1 MSEAQWQ
8 AVQRLMAG
16 ILPEWTGTDLKQR
29 SARQQ
34 SVVQQ
39 LWKLAGSSAEFLQE
53 WKVKSAAGNEWLRQ
67 REESK
72 GWLQLVLRAWREEV
86 ERHGG
91 RDGRALPQHRRQ
103 VHWAN
108 DALRGA
114 LRNKATIFCSK
125 LASSKNDPDAGR
137 LPALRHAR
145 GGRRGPSPH
154 PRGGH
159 LHASHEE
166 IPGRRAQGEEAPGGG
181 GGSGQDGGE
190 AGGGRASRAR
200 AGGAPRRGAT
210 GTSGQDRGPGGA
222 HARGEH

>member
-39 LWKLAGSSAEFLQE
+39 LWKLAGTSAEFLQG

-91 RDGRALPQHRRQ
+91 RDGRALP
-103 VHWAN
+103 
-108 DALRGA
+108 
-114 LRNKATIFCSK
+114 
-125 LASSKNDPDAGR
+125 LACLLQLAGH
-137 LPALRHAR
+137 RHALAPR
-145 GGRRGPSPH
+145 TRTHSPHRSPSRPPAQKRGRRDWATSQ
-154 PRGGH
+154 
-159 LHASHEE
+159 SF
-166 IPGRRAQGEEAPGGG
+166 APCFPP
-181 GGSGQDGGE
+181 
-190 AGGGRASRAR
+190 A
-200 AGGAPRRGAT
+200 
-210 GTSGQDRGPGGA
+210 
-222 HARGEH
+222 